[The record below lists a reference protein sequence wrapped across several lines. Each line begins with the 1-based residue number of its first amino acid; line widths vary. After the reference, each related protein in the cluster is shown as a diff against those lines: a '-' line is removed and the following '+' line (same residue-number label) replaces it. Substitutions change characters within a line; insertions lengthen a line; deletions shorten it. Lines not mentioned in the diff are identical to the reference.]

1 MRWCWLIWRRRSWR
15 WPTAKRCVV
24 VALAIAAD
32 GTNKP
37 VGLWDG
43 ATENKTVVRA
53 LLADLVLPWPALRRR
68 TAGRARRRQ
77 GPLSGGACGVR
88 RHGAHPALHFASWR
102 APDCVEIMWSYKQRP
117 QLVDALGRDA
127 NLDTETVLGLKG

>member
-1 MRWCWLIWRRRSWR
+1 
-15 WPTAKRCVV
+15 V

-43 ATENKTVVRA
+43 ATENKTVVRT
-53 LLADLVLPWPALRRR
+53 LLADLVSRGLRFDD
-68 TAGRARRRQ
+68 GARRRQ

-88 RHGAHPALHFASWR
+88 RHGAHPALHLASWR

-117 QLVDALGRDA
+117 QLVDARRRDA
-127 NLDTETVLGLKG
+127 NLDTETVGAAA